1 MNASLASEIARKNDE
16 YRRTFDPRLVRVVL
30 TRVVLTQGVAY
41 SQDQAEVIKAV
52 QSFDKFNADNDP
64 HGEHDFGA
72 VVVHGIRYFFKFD
85 YYDDDFQFFKED
97 GNRVLTIMRSD
108 EY

>member
-1 MNASLASEIARKNDE
+1 MSTSIPSEIARKNDE
-16 YRRTFDPRLVRVVL
+16 CRRTFDPRLVRVVM
-30 TRVVLTQGVAY
+30 TQGVAC
-41 SQDQAEVIKAV
+41 SPDQVAIIKAV
-52 QSFDKFNADNDP
+52 QSFDQFNEDNDP
-64 HGEHDFGA
+64 YGEHDFGS
-72 VVVHGIRYFFKFD
+72 VVVQGITYFFKFD